1 MDDGVLHHGEVGAS
15 LLLLCQGEEG
25 GGEEEEGEQVQPHL
39 WPRGNEQTITRE
51 NSVVSVN
58 ILISQ
63 FSLLGIWLGGGI

>member
-15 LLLLCQGEEG
+15 LLLCQGEEG
-25 GGEEEEGEQVQPHL
+25 GGEEEDQVQPHL

>member
-25 GGEEEEGEQVQPHL
+25 GGEEEEEDQVQPHL

-51 NSVVSVN
+51 NSVV
-58 ILISQ
+58 
-63 FSLLGIWLGGGI
+63 